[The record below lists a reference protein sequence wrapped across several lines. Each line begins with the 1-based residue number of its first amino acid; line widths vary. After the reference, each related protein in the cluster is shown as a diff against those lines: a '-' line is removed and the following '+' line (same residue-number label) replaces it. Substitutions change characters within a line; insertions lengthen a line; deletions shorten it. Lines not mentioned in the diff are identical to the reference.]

1 MRIHIQNPIDDPLF
15 LFSHEQWDAAA
26 ARAGDIGRGHELTL
40 GDTDEDFAAGMED
53 AEALVTELGVMLR
66 LFPCRAP
73 RLRLIFVTSAGLER
87 LAPFDWLPS
96 NVTLLNN
103 SGVHTEKAGEFGIMA
118 VLMLANR
125 IPELVTNQRAGK
137 WQKQWGT
144 LVGGKHLTV
153 VGLGGMGA
161 PIARWGR
168 LFGLRVVGVRTAAA
182 PHPDCDEV
190 ITADAL
196 DRVLPSTDYLALACP
211 LTAATRGLLDR
222 RRLGLLPPGA
232 GVINIGRGALLD
244 QDALCDLLDSGHLSG
259 AVLDV
264 FTPEPLP
271 EGHRMW
277 TTPNVIISPHTSVDE
292 PASYN
297 PRSLDIFFENL
308 RALRDGQPMPNV
320 FDTSRGY

>member
-1 MRIHIQNPIDDPLF
+1 MRIHIQNPNDDPLF
-15 LFSHEQWDAAA
+15 LFTHEQWDSAAD
-26 ARAGDIGRGHELTL
+26 RAGDIGRGHEVTL
-40 GDTDEDFAAGMED
+40 GDTDDDFAAGMED

-73 RLRLIFVTSAGLER
+73 RLRLIFVTSAGLEK

-103 SGVHTEKAGEFGIMA
+103 SGTHTEKAGEFGIMS
-118 VLMLANR
+118 VLMLANGV
-125 IPELVTNQRAGK
+125 PGLVTSQRAGK
-137 WQKQWGT
+137 WQKQWGS

-168 LFGLRVVGVRTAAA
+168 LFGLHVTGVRTVAA

-190 ITADAL
+190 ITAAEL
-196 DRVLPSTDYLALACP
+196 DRVLPATDFLALACP
-211 LTAATRGLLDR
+211 LTPQTRGLLDR
-222 RRLGLLPPGA
+222 RRLGLLPHGA
-232 GVINIGRGALLD
+232 GVVNIGRGAVLD

-277 TTPNVIISPHTSVDE
+277 TTPNVIVSPHTSVDE
-292 PASYN
+292 PSWYN

-308 RALRDGQPMPNV
+308 RARHDGRPMPNV
-320 FDTSRGY
+320 FDTARGY